1 MQPGMPMVS
10 IVIPFYNCPY
20 VDQAVASAL
29 NQTYPNIEIIVV
41 DDGST
46 MHQDKLAPYLNR
58 IHYIGKANGGT
69 ASALN
74 YGMSL
79 ASGKYVAWLSSDDQF
94 KPAKVERQVAFM
106 EATGAQISYTDFDVI
121 DQYYNITSRNAS
133 AKFPS
138 ARELYNSLLGG
149 CAINGCTI
157 MMTKQLFTGMGGFN
171 DRLPYTHD
179 YELWIRI
186 VLAGFGFPFINESLT
201 VYRSHPGMG
210 TKKHYD
216 TIMQEAQTIGNMYR
230 SALTALIA
238 RTPG

>member
-1 MQPGMPMVS
+1 MQPGMPLVS
-10 IVIPFYNCPY
+10 IIIPFYNDPY

-29 NQTYPNIEIIVV
+29 HQTYPNIEIIVV

-46 MHQDKLAPYLNR
+46 MHQNKLAPYLGR
-58 IHYIGKANGGT
+58 VHYIGKANGGT

-94 KPAKVERQVAFM
+94 KPEKIARQVAYM
-106 EATGAQISYTDFDVI
+106 EATGAQISYTDFDTL
-121 DQYYNITSRNAS
+121 DQYYTITVRNAS

-138 ARELYNSLLGG
+138 AKALYSSLLDS
-149 CAINGCTI
+149 CAINGCTV

-171 DRLPYTHD
+171 DRLPYAHD
-179 YELWIRI
+179 YELWIRV
-186 VLAGFGFPFINESLT
+186 VLAGFALPFINESLT
-201 VYRSHPGMG
+201 VYRTHPGMG
-210 TKKHYD
+210 TQKHYQ
-216 TIMQEAQTIGNMYR
+216 TILQEARNIGDMYR
-230 SALTALIA
+230 SALTSLIA

>member
-10 IVIPFYNCPY
+10 IIIPFYNCPY
-20 VDQAVASAL
+20 VDQAITSAL
-29 NQTYPNIEIIVV
+29 NQTYPNVEIIVV

-94 KPAKVERQVAFM
+94 KPTKVERQVAFM
-106 EATGAQISYTDFDVI
+106 EAIGAQISYTDFDI
-121 DQYYNITSRNAS
+121 LDQYYTIVSRNAS
-133 AKFPS
+133 AKYPS
-138 ARELYNSLLGG
+138 MRALYDALLGG
-149 CAINGCTI
+149 CPINGCTV

-171 DRLPYTHD
+171 DQLPYTHD
-179 YELWIRI
+179 YELWIRV
-186 VLAGFGFPFINESLT
+186 VLAGFSLPFINESLT
-201 VYRSHPGMG
+201 VYRKHPGMG
-210 TKKHYD
+210 TQKHYD
-216 TIMQEAQTIGNMYR
+216 MIVQEARNIGGMYR
-230 SALTALIA
+230 SALTSLIA

>member
-1 MQPGMPMVS
+1 MHPGMPMVS
-10 IVIPFYNCPY
+10 IIIPFYNCPY

-94 KPAKVERQVAFM
+94 KPLKVERQVAFM
-106 EATGAQISYTDFDVI
+106 EATGVQISYTDFDVL
-121 DQYYNITSRNAS
+121 DQYYTIVSHNAS
-133 AKFPS
+133 TKYPS
-138 ARELYNSLLGG
+138 VRALYEALMSG
-149 CAINGCTI
+149 CPINGCTV
-157 MMTKQLFTGMGGFN
+157 MMTKLLFTGMGGFN
-171 DRLPYTHD
+171 DRLPYAHD
-179 YELWIRI
+179 YEFWIRI
-186 VLAGFGFPFINESLT
+186 VLAGFVFPFINESHT

-210 TKKHYD
+210 TQQHYD
-216 TIMQEAQTIGNMYR
+216 TIVQEARDIGGVYR